1 MQIKR
6 LVMLALNIPL
16 VLPLIGVI
24 IAEALIDRQAPEPD
38 AERSPS
44 PDLDPKR
51 PSDGASKE
59 PIVATPPKTG
69 ESLAHDMPVT
79 DNLEKISPA
88 D

>member
-1 MQIKR
+1 MR
-6 LVMLALNIPL
+6 RNTDNLT
-16 VLPLIGVI
+16 LIRTP
-24 IAEALIDRQAPEPD
+24 IDAGQAPEPD

-69 ESLAHDMPVT
+69 ESLAHDMPVK